1 MDGWTIKA
9 STAPFAISQRP
20 CPLPM
25 TAADPITLEALQ
37 FFTRPAGQELLARA
51 ADLAEDEW
59 QAQKELRARFPAPLC
74 RAALALVELRRAGG
88 DKFAQ
93 AQVMFFDRAGLEMA
107 SREEVARHRA
117 RRLAGYS
124 TVMDLCCG
132 IGGDLLELAR
142 HSRVTAV
149 DSDRRRLQMAR
160 LNCAA
165 LGRENVCFAL
175 ADVRH
180 LKPRAEVI
188 FIDPSRREPEE
199 RRVRQSA
206 AYSPPLSLVADLRRI
221 VPAVAAKVSPAIADD
236 ELPPDCEVEFVS
248 AAGQCR
254 EAVLYCGPLATAAR
268 RATLLPGGH
277 TLESETGAAV
287 PVAPPGAFV
296 YDPDPAVVRA
306 HLIEPLAR
314 RLGAWKLDAQ
324 IAYLSGA
331 EHVAT
336 PFARAYRVL
345 ACQPF
350 HLKRLRR
357 LLQDQ
362 KMRAVEIKKRRFP
375 MTPEQLRREL
385 GSGPGKRTESA
396 AQAVTLILTRLDDR
410 PVCLICEKVAK

>member
-1 MDGWTIKA
+1 
-9 STAPFAISQRP
+9 
-20 CPLPM
+20 M
-25 TAADPITLEALQ
+25 TAADPITLEALR
-37 FFTRPAGQELLARA
+37 FFTRTDGRELLTRA
-51 ADLAEDEW
+51 AALEGDEW

-74 RAALALVELRRAGG
+74 RAALALVELRHAGR

-93 AQVMFFDRAGLEMA
+93 AEHMFFDRAGLEMA
-107 SREEVARHRA
+107 SGEEVARHRA
-117 RRLAGYS
+117 ERLAGFS

-132 IGGDLLELAR
+132 IGGDLLALSRQA
-142 HSRVTAV
+142 RVTAI

-165 LGRENVCFAL
+165 LGRDDVRFVL

-180 LKPRAEVI
+180 IRPHADAL
-188 FIDPSRREPEE
+188 FTDPSRRKPEG
-199 RRVRQSA
+199 RRVRRGA
-206 AYSPPLSLVADLRRI
+206 AYSPPLSFVTDLRRA
-221 VPAVAAKVSPAIADD
+221 VPAVAIKVSPAIDDD

-254 EAVLYCGPLATAAR
+254 EAVLYCGPLASVAR
-268 RATLLPGGH
+268 RATLLPGGF
-277 TLESETGAAV
+277 TLTSTAGPAA

-306 HLIEPLAR
+306 HLLDPLAR
-314 RLGAWKLDAQ
+314 LLGAWKLDAQ

-331 EHVAT
+331 QHVAT

-350 HLKRLRR
+350 HMKRLRR
-357 LLQDQ
+357 FLQDQ
-362 KMRAVEIKKRRFP
+362 GMRAAEIKKRRFP
-375 MTPEQLRREL
+375 MTPEQIRREL
-385 GSGPGKRTESA
+385 KSRSGKRVDSRG
-396 AQAVTLILTRLDDR
+396 QAVTLILTRLEDR